1 MKRFDI
7 FYLRKLGLT
16 NIQIQKII
24 DYEVEKGEEEILRN
38 RLVISGCKEP
48 FDRLQKAKK
57 WDQEALLE
65 EFQSCPS
72 IGIDDSNYP
81 VHLKEI
87 YDPPLILFYQGNINL
102 LQLPALAVVGSRM
115 ASPYGLQSVR
125 KIIQELKGKLVI
137 ISGLA
142 RGIDTAAHK
151 AALREG
157 TPTIGV
163 LGTGLNQVYPPENK
177 RLQEYIGRHQLL
189 ISEYGPNETAKPY
202 HFPNRNR
209 IIAGLATA
217 VLVAEAKA
225 RSGSLITADRG
236 LEVGREIYA
245 IPGSILLESHEGC
258 HQLLKE
264 GASYISC
271 GLDILNDLNIT

>member
-1 MKRFDI
+1 MKTFDI
-7 FYLRKLGLT
+7 FYLRKLGLS
-16 NIQIQKII
+16 NAQIRRIM
-24 DYEVEKGEEEILRN
+24 DYEAEKGEEEVLRN

-48 FDRLQKAKK
+48 FDRLQRAKK
-57 WDQEALLE
+57 WDHRAMQE
-65 EFQSCPS
+65 EFHSCPS
-72 IGIDDSNYP
+72 IGMTDPAYP
-81 VHLKEI
+81 TPLKEI
-87 YDPPLILFYQGNINL
+87 YDPPLILFYQGNLEL

-115 ASPYGLQSVR
+115 ASPYGIQAVN
-125 KIIQELKGKLVI
+125 KIIQELKGKLAI

-163 LGTGLNQVYPPENK
+163 LGTGLGHAYPPENK
-177 RLQEYIGRHQLL
+177 RLQEYMGRHQLL

-202 HFPNRNR
+202 HFPNRNH

-217 VLVAEAKA
+217 VLVAEAKI
-225 RSGSLITADRG
+225 RSGSLITADRA
-236 LEVGREIYA
+236 LETGREIYA

-264 GASYISC
+264 GARYVSC
-271 GLDILNDLNIT
+271 GLDILSDLNIT